1 MDDFYAKEE
10 YIEAAPFLYEFIKQE
25 DIEVKRE
32 EVNVTPRVNFRPSY
46 WVPVLAQ
53 AQPGYYSNQANG
65 VQSHKNHRPK
75 PFTIIRKPTRK
86 SSSSSSSEELTV
98 KREEDSSNNQD
109 SVFKAGKVKESKI
122 SACKNYIGL
131 VCSAFART
139 LLIAEKKSGILLFLE
154 DLISKNKEKFA
165 TIQEFD
171 NNEEFIEMFKQYIYK
186 KMCGKKV
193 KRADRLRDFKIRT
206 TDELNNL
213 LIVKKKDREHLC
225 VKKEF
230 IRELIKYFFDSDC
243 YDNWLNAG
251 MISEGNRA
259 FLMKNKGEIYKKF
272 LDPENYRVKF
282 IH

>member
-1 MDDFYAKEE
+1 MDDFCPKEE
-10 YIEAAPFLYEFIKQE
+10 YVESAPIIYDFIKQE
-25 DIEVKRE
+25 DIEVKKE
-32 EVNVTPRVNFRPSY
+32 EVNGHPRMNFRASY
-46 WVPVLAQ
+46 WIPFLAQ
-53 AQPGYYSNQANG
+53 APFQGSGDYTPQTNG
-65 VQSHKNHRPK
+65 SPRPK
-75 PFTIIRKPTRK
+75 PFKIVRTAKPGQL
-86 SSSSSSSEELTV
+86 EDCVV
-98 KREEDSSNNQD
+98 KREESSTNQE
-109 SVFKAGKVKESKI
+109 SLVNVSKIKESKI

-139 LLIAEKKSGILLFLE
+139 LLIAEKNSEMMNFLE
-154 DLISKNKEKFA
+154 GLIVQNKERFTSIA
-165 TIQEFD
+165 EF
-171 NNEEFIEMFKQYIYK
+171 NSNEEFIEMFKQYIYK

-213 LIVKKKDREHLC
+213 LIIKKKDREHLC

-230 IRELIKYFFDSDC
+230 IRELIKYFFESDC

-282 IH
+282 NH

>member
-10 YIEAAPFLYEFIKQE
+10 YIEATPFLYEFIKQE

-32 EVNVTPRVNFRPSY
+32 EVNMTPRVNFRPSY
-46 WVPVLAQ
+46 WAPLLTP
-53 AQPGYYSNQANG
+53 AQPQGNGYYSHQANG
-65 VQSHKNHRPK
+65 VHFHNHPPK
-75 PFTIIRKPTRK
+75 PFTIIRKSTQER
-86 SSSSSSSEELTV
+86 SSSSEELTV
-98 KREEDSSNNQD
+98 KREEGSSNNQD
-109 SVFKAGKVKESKI
+109 SVFNAGKVKESKI

-139 LLIAEKKSGILLFLE
+139 LLIAEKNSGILLFLE
-154 DLISKNKEKFA
+154 DLIAKNKEKFA
-165 TIQEFD
+165 TIQEF
-171 NNEEFIEMFKQYIYK
+171 NSNEEFIEMFKQYIYK

-259 FLMKNKGEIYKKF
+259 FLVKNKGEIYKKF